1 MRKIWDKLLFVLFT
15 LIIIALCLG
24 ALGIAW
30 KVIPFDVFPRRSTKT
45 TEFHTNIRRQRTDSA
60 DADSL
65 VVAVFSRPSEKS
77 IVLRVTEYGIIR
89 VSLETLDDLAQKH
102 ARSISYVRE
111 VKSRVVP
118 VKDSVRIFLQLSLS
132 A

>member
-1 MRKIWDKLLFVLFT
+1 MGQAVVFAVYFDYNRSLFGRAGVSRGKLYPLTVFSTALYKDNRIPILISAGSVLILLM
-15 LIIIALCLG
+15 LI
-24 ALGIAW
+24 
-30 KVIPFDVFPRRSTKT
+30 R
-45 TEFHTNIRRQRTDSA
+45 
-60 DADSL
+60 L

-118 VKDSVRIFLQLSLS
+118 VKDSVRIFPP
-132 A
+132 AVAFA